1 MSNGTSAFERFSKL
15 CFQVGKL
22 VMDKK
27 RDAGKVADVLQVILD
42 NPEFAKA
49 LPPSNL
55 IPADGWAAEWRRFY
69 NEVFSLEVDLADV
82 EISPEQP
89 GFGWV
94 VMVAQNL
101 TLNQVWIKCKERFR
115 TYSYVGDDLDATQDR
130 TSSGAYAKRFRNR
143 VQADEENRN
152 FSANTLAEQEA
163 SSITLLERL
172 LLELW
177 YHWRTGEHLDDE
189 NVTLCAGSRDSGG
202 YVPAVYCYFSKLY
215 VSYSRP
221 DSAYDEFRNRT
232 AV

>member
-55 IPADGWAAEWRRFY
+55 IPPDGWAAEWRRFY

-115 TYSYVGDDLDATQDR
+115 TYSYVGDDLDDR
-130 TSSGAYAKRFRNR
+130 YPPKTARRPEPMPSVFAIVCKLMRKTKTSQQTLWRNKRLR
-143 VQADEENRN
+143 ASHYL
-152 FSANTLAEQEA
+152 SACCLSCGITGGLA
-163 SSITLLERL
+163 SILMT
-172 LLELW
+172 
-177 YHWRTGEHLDDE
+177 
-189 NVTLCAGSRDSGG
+189 
-202 YVPAVYCYFSKLY
+202 
-215 VSYSRP
+215 
-221 DSAYDEFRNRT
+221 
-232 AV
+232 